1 MLIKIK
7 EMKAFKIIPVLLI
20 AFCVG
25 CSSGDDNNGPQVG
38 GPTEGGDP
46 NSNPT
51 TPPTD
56 NESENEDPF
65 VDDPFVYDATQNLK
79 DVASFPLGNIVSA
92 SKLASTSTSNAT
104 FKTLLSQEYNSITA
118 ENDMK
123 MGNMFTGPDT
133 YDFSDG
139 DAIVSYASTNG
150 FRVHGHALIW
160 HSSIPSWLNDFEGT
174 DEEFEAQVENYVK
187 ATVAHFAEAT
197 DGEGNPVVE
206 SWDVVNEYFD
216 GASIRT
222 SLFTERI
229 GTDFHKKAFQW
240 AREADPDVKLFYNDY
255 NIAGEVGK
263 RNAIINMVSDFQ
275 DEDIPIDGIGMQMHL
290 NHDWPSS
297 DLPISIQDISDTGL
311 LVHVSELD
319 VKANY
324 SDDIDEL
331 TEERAVAQELQ
342 YQRAGYYYTSIVPQ
356 AQQFGLT
363 LWGFRDQDSW
373 LYDGGSDWPLL
384 YDGDFNTKISHR
396 GLLAGLEG
404 KNPE

>member
-1 MLIKIK
+1 
-7 EMKAFKIIPVLLI
+7 MKLLKIIPILFVALCI
-20 AFCVG
+20 G
-25 CSSGDDNNGPQVG
+25 CSSGDDPGGPQVG
-38 GPTEGGDP
+38 GPTEGNDP
-46 NSNPT
+46 DPD

-56 NESENEDPF
+56 NGTDNNDPF
-65 VDDPFVYDATQNLK
+65 TYNATQNLK
-79 DVASFPLGNIVSA
+79 DVAGFPVGNIVSA
-92 SKLASTSTSNAT
+92 SKLASTSSSNTT
-104 FKTLLSQEYNSITA
+104 FKTLLNQEYNSITA

-123 MGNMFTGPDT
+123 MANMFTGPDT

-139 DAIVSYASTNG
+139 DAIVDYAIANG
-150 FRVHGHALIW
+150 LRVHGHALIW
-160 HSSIPSWLNDFEGT
+160 HSSIPGWLNNFEGT
-174 DEEFEAQVENYVK
+174 DEEFEAQVEAYVK

-197 DGEGNPVVE
+197 DNDGNPVVE

-216 GASIRT
+216 GASIRN
-222 SLFTERI
+222 SLFTQRI

-255 NIAGEVGK
+255 NIAGEVAK
-263 RNAIINMVSDFQ
+263 RNAIVNMVSDFIS
-275 DEDIPIDGIGMQMHL
+275 ESIPIDGIGMQMHL
-290 NHDWPSS
+290 NHNWPTS
-297 DLPISIQDISDTGL
+297 DLPVSIQDISDTGL

-331 TEERAVAQELQ
+331 TVERAEAQELQ
-342 YQRAGYYYTSIVPQ
+342 YQRAGYYYTTIVPE

-384 YDGDFNTKISHR
+384 YDNDFNTKITHR
-396 GLLAGLEG
+396 GLVAGLGQEA
-404 KNPE
+404 P

>member
-1 MLIKIK
+1 
-7 EMKAFKIIPVLLI
+7 MKVFKIIPILLVGFLI
-20 AFCVG
+20 G
-25 CSSGDDNNGPQVG
+25 CSSGDDVTGPQVG
-38 GPTEGGDP
+38 GPTEGTDP
-46 NSNPT
+46 DPDPT

-56 NESENEDPF
+56 NGSDNSDPF
-65 VDDPFVYDATQNLK
+65 TYDATQNLK
-79 DVASFPLGNIVSA
+79 DVASFPIGNIVSA
-92 SKLASTSTSNAT
+92 SKLASVSSDNTT
-104 FKTLLSQEYNSITA
+104 FKTLLNQEYNSITA

-139 DAIVSYASTNG
+139 DAIVSYASANG
-150 FRVHGHALIW
+150 LRVHGHALIW
-160 HSSIPSWLNDFEGT
+160 HSSIPGWLNNFEGT
-174 DEEFEAQVENYVK
+174 DEEFEAQVEGYVK

-197 DGEGNPVVE
+197 DGEGNPIVA

-216 GASIRT
+216 GASVRT
-222 SLFTERI
+222 SLFTQRI
-229 GTDFHKKAFQW
+229 GADFHKKAFQW

-263 RNAIINMVSDFQ
+263 RNSIVNMASEFDA
-275 DEDIPIDGIGMQMHL
+275 EDIPIDGIGMQMHL

-297 DLPISIQDISDTGL
+297 DLPIAIQDIADTGL

-331 TEERAVAQELQ
+331 TVERAEAQEVQ
-342 YQRAGYYYTSIVPQ
+342 YQRAGYYYTTIVPQ
-356 AQQFGLT
+356 TQQFGLT

-384 YDGDFNTKISHR
+384 YDNDFNTKITHR
-396 GLLAGLEG
+396 GLVAGLNGES
-404 KNPE
+404 PE

>member
-1 MLIKIK
+1 MKVIKI
-7 EMKAFKIIPVLLI
+7 ITVLLV
-20 AFCVG
+20 AFCMG
-25 CSSGDDNNGPQVG
+25 CSSEDDMGGPQVG
-38 GPTEGGDP
+38 GPTQGTDP

-51 TPPTD
+51 TPPPT
-56 NESENEDPF
+56 ENEPDNN
-65 VDDPFVYDATQNLK
+65 DPFVYDATQNLK
-79 DVASFPLGNIVSA
+79 DVATFPIGNIVSA
-92 SKLASTSTSNAT
+92 SKLASTSASNMT
-104 FKTLLSQEYNSITA
+104 FKELLNQEYNSITA

-123 MGNMFTGPDT
+123 MANMFIAPDT

-139 DAIVSYASTNG
+139 DAIVAYASANG
-150 FRVHGHALIW
+150 LRVHGHALIW
-160 HSSIPSWLNDFEGT
+160 HASIPNWLNNFEGT
-174 DEEFEAQVENYVK
+174 DEEFEAQVEGYVK
-187 ATVAHFAEAT
+187 ATVAHFAQAT
-197 DGEGNPVVE
+197 DGDGNPVLE

-240 AREADPDVKLFYNDY
+240 AREANPDVKLFYNDY

-263 RNAIINMVSDFQ
+263 RNAILAMVSNF
-275 DEDIPIDGIGMQMHL
+275 EAEEIPIDGIGMQMHL
-290 NHDWPSS
+290 NHNWPSS
-297 DLPISIQDISDTGL
+297 DLPLAIQDISNTGL

-324 SDDIDEL
+324 NDDIEEL
-331 TEERAVAQELQ
+331 TLERAEVQEVQ
-342 YQRAGYYYTSIVPQ
+342 YQRAGYYYTTLVPQ

-384 YDGDFNTKISHR
+384 YDNDFNTKITHR
-396 GLLAGLEG
+396 GLVSGLNGE
-404 KNPE
+404 NPE